1 MEYRNF
7 GVAGV
12 KVSPI
17 CLGVAFRGRP
27 DKAIQ
32 RATIERAIEGGVNFI
47 DCANTYQRGDSE
59 RVLGE
64 VIKGR
69 RDQFVITTKV
79 CEPIDKGSDDRE
91 GPNDRGLSR
100 FHIMREIEKSLSR
113 LQMDYID
120 VYLLHHV
127 DPTTPIEETL
137 RALDDLVRQGKV
149 RYVGCANFDA
159 WQVCQGLWIS
169 DRRNLAS
176 FICVQ
181 SHYNLLDRS
190 PEREIMPF
198 CRTEGL
204 GMMTYSPL
212 AIGLLTGRFRHGV
225 SPPPDTP
232 WGQGRLGFEKVMSP
246 DADRVVE
253 TLIRIGAERGK
264 TPAQVAIAWVLSH
277 PEISA
282 AMIGPDSPEQ
292 VEENLGGV
300 GWELT
305 DDERTALDDASMW
318 ALAGENAG

>member
-7 GVAGV
+7 GTAGV

-32 RATIERAIEGGVNFI
+32 RATIERAIDHGVNFI

-64 VIKGR
+64 VIKRR

-79 CEPIDKGSDDRE
+79 CEPIGE

-113 LQMDYID
+113 LQTNYID
-120 VYLLHHV
+120 IYLLHHV

-137 RALDDLVRQGKV
+137 RALDDLVRKGMI
-149 RYVGCANFDA
+149 RYVGCANFAA
-159 WQVCQGLWIS
+159 WQVCKGLWIS
-169 DRRNLAS
+169 DRRNLAP

-181 SHYNLLDRS
+181 SHYNLLERS
-190 PEREIMPF
+190 PEREVMPF
-198 CRTEGL
+198 CRAEGL

-212 AIGLLTGRFRHGV
+212 AIGLLTGRFRHGA
-225 SPPPDTP
+225 PPPPNTP
-232 WGQGRLGFEKVMSP
+232 WGQGRLGFEKAMSP

-253 TLIRIGAERGK
+253 TLIRIGTARGK

-305 DDERTALDDASMW
+305 DDERAALDETSAW
-318 ALAGENAG
+318 ALAGGNVG

>member
-7 GVAGV
+7 GTAGV

-27 DKAIQ
+27 DKAVQ
-32 RATIERAIEGGVNFI
+32 QATIERAIDHGVNFI
-47 DCANTYQRGDSE
+47 DCANTYQRGESE

-64 VIKGR
+64 TIKGR

-79 CEPIDKGSDDRE
+79 CEPIGE

-113 LQMDYID
+113 LQTDYID
-120 VYLLHHV
+120 IYLLHHV

-137 RALDDLVRQGKV
+137 RALDDLVRKGMI
-149 RYVGCANFDA
+149 RYVGCANFAA
-159 WQVCQGLWIS
+159 WQVCKGLWIS
-169 DRRNLAS
+169 DRRNLAP

-181 SHYNLLDRS
+181 SHYNLLERS

-198 CRTEGL
+198 CRAEGL

-212 AIGLLTGRFRHGV
+212 AIGLLTGRFRHGA
-225 SPPPDTP
+225 PPPPNTP

-253 TLIRIGAERGK
+253 TLIRIGTARGK
-264 TPAQVAIAWVLSH
+264 TPAQVAIAWILSH

-282 AMIGPDSPEQ
+282 AMIGPDTPEH
-292 VEENLGGV
+292 VEENMGGV

-305 DDERTALDDASMW
+305 DDERAALDEASTW
-318 ALAGENAG
+318 ALAGNGVR

>member
-7 GVAGV
+7 GTAGV
-12 KVSPI
+12 QVSPI

-27 DKAIQ
+27 DKAVQ

-59 RVLGE
+59 RILGE
-64 VIKGR
+64 TIKGR
-69 RDQFVITTKV
+69 RDQLVITTKV
-79 CEPIDKGSDDRE
+79 CEPINKGSNDRE

-113 LQMDYID
+113 LQTDYID

-149 RYVGCANFDA
+149 RYVGCANFAA

-169 DRRNLAS
+169 DRRNLAP

-181 SHYNLLDRS
+181 NHYNLLDRS

-198 CRTEGL
+198 CRAEGL

-212 AIGLLTGRFRHGV
+212 AIGLLTGRFRHGA
-225 SPPPDTP
+225 PPPPNTP

-253 TLIRIGAERGK
+253 TLIRIGTTRGK

-292 VEENLGGV
+292 LEENLGGV

-305 DDERTALDDASMW
+305 DGERAELDEASVW
-318 ALAGENAG
+318 ALAGENVG

>member
-7 GVAGV
+7 GTAGV

-32 RATIERAIEGGVNFI
+32 RATIERAIDHGVNFI
-47 DCANTYQRGDSE
+47 DCANTYQRGESE
-59 RVLGE
+59 CVLGE
-64 VIKGR
+64 TIKGR

-79 CEPIDKGSDDRE
+79 CEPIGE

-113 LQMDYID
+113 LQTNYID
-120 VYLLHHV
+120 IYLLHHV

-137 RALDDLVRQGKV
+137 RALDDLVRKGMI
-149 RYVGCANFDA
+149 RYVGCANFAA
-159 WQVCQGLWIS
+159 WQVCKGLWIS
-169 DRRNLAS
+169 DRRNLAP

-181 SHYNLLDRS
+181 SHYNLLERS
-190 PEREIMPF
+190 PEREVMPF
-198 CRTEGL
+198 CRAEGL

-212 AIGLLTGRFRHGV
+212 AIGLLTGRFRHGA
-225 SPPPDTP
+225 PPPPNTP
-232 WGQGRLGFEKVMSP
+232 WGQGRLGFEEVMSP

-253 TLIRIGAERGK
+253 TLIRIGTARGK

-282 AMIGPDSPEQ
+282 A
-292 VEENLGGV
+292 
-300 GWELT
+300 
-305 DDERTALDDASMW
+305 
-318 ALAGENAG
+318 

>member
-7 GVAGV
+7 GLAGV
-12 KVSPI
+12 KISPI

-27 DKAIQ
+27 DKPLQ
-32 RATIERAIEGGVNFI
+32 RATIERAIEAGVNFI

-64 VIKGR
+64 VIKDR

-79 CEPIDKGSDDRE
+79 CEPINKGSNDPTV
-91 GPNDRGLSR
+91 PNDRGLSR
-100 FHIMREIEKSLSR
+100 FHIMREVEKSLSR
-113 LQMDYID
+113 LQTDYID
-120 VYLLHHV
+120 IYLLHHV

-149 RYVGCANFDA
+149 RYIGCANFAA
-159 WQVCQGLWIS
+159 WQVCKGLWIS
-169 DRRNLAS
+169 ERRNLAP

-181 SHYNLLDRS
+181 NHYNLLDRS

-198 CRTEGL
+198 CRAEGL

-225 SPPPDTP
+225 APPADTP
-232 WGQGRLGFEKVMSP
+232 WGQGRLRFDEVMSP

-253 TLIRIGAERGK
+253 TLIRIGAARGK

-305 DDERTALDDASMW
+305 DDERAALDEASVW